1 MPLWNS
7 SSHLLTIRGSSNN
20 RLLRYSVWKQ
30 VEVPAM
36 MTTMLEESV
45 IHWKLNKASYVG
57 LINAPLSML
66 LLFYRTGLLDR
77 EVTVAL
83 VGEPS

>member
-1 MPLWNS
+1 
-7 SSHLLTIRGSSNN
+7 
-20 RLLRYSVWKQ
+20 
-30 VEVPAM
+30 M